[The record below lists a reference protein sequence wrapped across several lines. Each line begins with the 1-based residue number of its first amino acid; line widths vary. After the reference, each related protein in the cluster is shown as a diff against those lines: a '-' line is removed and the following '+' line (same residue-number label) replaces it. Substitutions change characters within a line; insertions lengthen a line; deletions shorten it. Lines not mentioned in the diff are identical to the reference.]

1 MWFGGSYEKWGKYY
15 KIKMLILYR
24 KKYKERWTNRVKPTF
39 ECYLLHCIYI
49 IHFVTQALSLN
60 KGLLHDIMFWK
71 HNAKCMG
78 LLGWGLLFSH
88 ANTVMTCKHT
98 NDERKTIW
106 IQNKLLTGGERSRA
120 SKMNNISIIIWSCKE
135 QAVIILLKILK
146 EDHQSRQIIWNL
158 PPKKC

>member
-1 MWFGGSYEKWGKYY
+1 MVWRELW
-15 KIKMLILYR
+15 KIRKIFSNKMLILYR

-60 KGLLHDIMFWK
+60 KGLLHDIMFSK

-78 LLGWGLLFSH
+78 LLGWGSLFSH

-98 NDERKTIW
+98 NDKRKTILQVP

-120 SKMNNISIIIWSCKE
+120 SKMNKILIIIWIFKE

-146 EDHQSRQIIWNL
+146 EDHQNWTSL
-158 PPKKC
+158 DK